1 MPSLETHP
9 QTSDKLTI
17 ETFSEVEKPVET
29 PVEEVPAPVEK
40 KK

>member
-9 QTSDKLTI
+9 QTSDILTI
-17 ETFSEVEKPVET
+17 ETFSEVEKPVEA
-29 PVEEVPAPVEK
+29 PVEESPVVEK